1 MGMYSICSLPR
12 LRRRLAL
19 ILAAAVCLCAASVV
33 AVTDCRRAAA
43 TVAAATQRAVVP
55 IVMYHGLLEDKG
67 RQNTYVID
75 PSLLESDLQEIQKR
89 GYTTVGL
96 QDLFAFVDE
105 GTPLP
110 EKAVML
116 TFDDGYYNNY
126 RYAYPLLQ
134 KYGMKAVISPI
145 ARWSAFYSDTPAE
158 QDRPLYSH
166 ITFEQMRQ
174 MAASGLVEFGNHSY
188 DLHHAGDGGRHG
200 AKKLAGESKEQYQAL
215 LREDLERAQ
224 ALFSE
229 RAGVT
234 PLAFTYPFGAMSA
247 EAVPVLRELGFRATF
262 TCEERANVLSR
273 SPDSLY
279 RLGRYLRSNT
289 GESKSYFDKI
299 FRAAEA
305 ARG

>member
-1 MGMYSICSLPR
+1 MYSIFSLSR

-19 ILAAAVCLCAASVV
+19 VLTAAVCLCVASAA
-33 AVTDCRRAAA
+33 AVTDCRKTAAA
-43 TVAAATQRAVVP
+43 VAQASRRAVVP

-75 PSLLESDLQEIQKR
+75 PSLLESDLQEIAKR
-89 GYTTVGL
+89 GYTTVGIR
-96 QDLFAFVDE
+96 DLLAFVEE

-110 EKAVML
+110 DKAVML

-134 KYGMKAVISPI
+134 TYGMKAVISPI
-145 ARWSAFYSDTPAE
+145 ARWTEFYSDTPGE
-158 QDRPLYSH
+158 QNRPVYSH
-166 ITFEQMRQ
+166 ITFEQMRH
-174 MAASGLVEFGNHSY
+174 MAESGLVEFGNHSY

-200 AKKLAGESKEQYQAL
+200 AKKLAGESKERYQAL
-215 LREDLERAQ
+215 LREDLQRAQ
-224 ALFSE
+224 NLFAQ

-234 PLAFTYPFGAMSA
+234 PLAFTYPYGAMSS
-247 EAVPVLRELGFRATF
+247 EAVPVLKEMGFRLTF
-262 TCEERANVLSR
+262 TCEERVNVLTA

-279 RLGRYLRSNT
+279 RLGRYLRSNQ
-289 GESKSYFDKI
+289 GDSQSYFDRV
-299 FRAAEA
+299 FRAAQA